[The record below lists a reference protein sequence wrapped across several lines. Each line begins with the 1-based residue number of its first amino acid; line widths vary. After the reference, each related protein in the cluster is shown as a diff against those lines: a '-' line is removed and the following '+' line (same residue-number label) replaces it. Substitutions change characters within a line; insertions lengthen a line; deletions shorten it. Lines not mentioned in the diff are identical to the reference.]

1 MELWKEIGIGHLAL
15 KVLLTC
21 TTTTDKVK
29 FNEMQNLV
37 TNFDKLSMDDLRIYG
52 IVCIFQEKIYIYTNK
67 IKILFSYVIITFT
80 DSYYAHYIF
89 IEIYRLFRN
98 K

>member
-1 MELWKEIGIGHLAL
+1 MKLWKEIGIGHLAL

-52 IVCIFQEKIYIYTNK
+52 IVCIFQGKMYIYSK
-67 IKILFSYVIITFT
+67 LKFCYIIITFT

-89 IEIYRLFRN
+89 IEIYRLF
-98 K
+98 